1 MSTSVEEYLKN
12 FSPQVREISFGLRD
26 LVRSLVP
33 EADEIVYTGWGNIQ
47 YYFGSK
53 TKSHFCAIN
62 PLKDRV
68 DFFFLRATELS
79 DPAGL
84 LEGTG
89 KKLRHIKVKTLS
101 QVNNPAIDELILAAA
116 HLAQSE
122 K

>member
-1 MSTSVEEYLKN
+1 MNTSVEDFLAN
-12 FSPQVREISFGLRD
+12 FSPEVRNISYQL
-26 LVRSLVP
+26 RSLVMKLAP
-33 EADEIVYTGWGNIQ
+33 DASEIVYTGWGNIQ
-47 YYFGSK
+47 YYFASK

-68 DFFFLRATELS
+68 DFFFLRATDLQ

-89 KKLRHIKVKTLS
+89 KKLRHVKVKTLS
-101 QVNNPAIDELILAAA
+101 QVNNPDLIELIMAAA
-116 HLAQSE
+116 DLARSE